1 MARDWV
7 ATTYAWLILDVSFRV
22 FYLPVWVLAK
32 FASCV
37 RSLVRIWSLNNLP
50 DTYSHTM
57 HLCSYVF
64 GHLSAD
70 HTYMVMLHKYLR
82 TCMVTLQQTRRVW
95 LHDVSA
101 LARVWLFSNWPDTY
115 GHKTQLC
122 PYVSG
127 HISTN
132 HTYMVTRHNC
142 VRTCLVIL
150 EVTIRIWWRDA
161 TVLVRIWSFSS
172 LTRYVWSL
180 KVRELVRVWSCF

>member
-7 ATTYAWLILDVSFRV
+7 ATSYARVILDVSFRV

-37 RSLVRIWSLNNLP
+37 RSLVRIWSHNKWP
-50 DTYSHTM
+50 DRYGHATQ
-57 HLCSYVF
+57 LCSYVF

-101 LARVWLFSNWPDTY
+101 LVRVWLFSNWPDTY

-127 HISTN
+127 HITNGKVGSLFLRIPDLPMTESTSEQEKRAPVP
-132 HTYMVTRHNC
+132 YMYRKSPIHVC
-142 VRTCLVIL
+142 DL
-150 EVTIRIWWRDA
+150 
-161 TVLVRIWSFSS
+161 S
-172 LTRYVWSL
+172 L
-180 KVRELVRVWSCF
+180 

>member
-7 ATTYAWLILDVSFRV
+7 ATTYARVFLDVSFRV

-37 RSLVRIWSLNNLP
+37 RSLVRIWSHNKWP
-50 DTYSHTM
+50 DRYGHATQ
-57 HLCSYVF
+57 LCSYVF
-64 GHLSAD
+64 GHLSAN
-70 HTYMVMLHKYLR
+70 HTYMVVLYKYR
-82 TCMVTLQQTRRVW
+82 CTCMVTIQQTRRVW
-95 LHDVSA
+95 LYDVRA
-101 LARVWLFSNWPDTY
+101 LVRVWLFSNWQDTY

-127 HISTN
+127 HILTN

-150 EVTIRIWWRDA
+150 EVTIRIWWHDA
-161 TVLVRIWSFSS
+161 TVLVRIWSFSP

-180 KVRELVRVWSCF
+180 AVSELVRVWSCF